1 MSRVREN
8 LLRVR
13 ETIER
18 ACRGVGRDPGSVAI
32 CAVTKKVELDDLE
45 EAVRAGIRIL
55 GENRVQEAE
64 RKIALAHA
72 LEGLVEWRLVG
83 HLQSNKAR
91 RAVQLFDA
99 IDSVDSVALARR
111 LGALGVET
119 ETHVRVLVEVKTSRE
134 AEKTGIAL
142 EGAEEAIGRIREI
155 PGLRVEGLMT
165 MAPLT
170 DDQREI
176 RASFAALRRLREKL
190 GEAGELRELS
200 MGMSADYPLA
210 IEEGATM
217 VRIGTA
223 LFA

>member
-1 MSRVREN
+1 M
-8 LLRVR
+8 RVR

-18 ACRGVGRDPGSVAI
+18 TCRSVGRDPGSVAL
-32 CAVTKKVELDDLE
+32 CAVTKKVEWADLE
-45 EAVRAGIRIL
+45 EAVRGGIRIL

-64 RKIALAHA
+64 GKIARAQA

-91 RAVQLFDA
+91 RAVQLFDS
-99 IDSVDSVALARR
+99 IDSIDSVALARR
-111 LGALGVET
+111 LGALGVEADSP
-119 ETHVRVLVEVKTSRE
+119 VRILVEVKTSRE

-142 EGAEEAIGRIREI
+142 EGAEEAVGRIREI
-155 PGLRVEGLMT
+155 QGLRVEGLMT

-176 RASFAALRRLREKL
+176 RASFAALRHLRERLTK
-190 GEAGELRELS
+190 AGELRELS